1 MHQAVAEF
9 VQKQIARSRVGTHL
23 AIKLKRQ
30 CDAIVGARLGTST
43 NLVANGERWL
53 IEHVAPRSQFFIDVG
68 ARHWPAPMRS
78 YGLEDMT
85 FFFCAGTDYFASILA
100 MLASISDTACSSPHG
115 LIHTFKRSPAAQR

>member
-1 MHQAVAEF
+1 MHRAVAEF

-43 NLVANGERWL
+43 WL

-85 FFFCAGTDYFASILA
+85 FFSFARGRI
-100 MLASISDTACSSPHG
+100 ISH
-115 LIHTFKRSPAAQR
+115 RS